1 MSSSQFAARH
11 RKDLSTE
18 MIRTKIAQRK
28 SLSQKENRHK
38 EFQRNRLFGLKDV
51 NIPIMEGRSLLEMSE
66 TSEEL
71 VPKKATMKSSST
83 TSPVC
88 DQRRQMLQKFKEEK
102 QLQKLKEQRERA
114 KKGIFKVCRFRPDMP
129 YFLSNQKTLKAEPQ
143 KDVQSSVRITRSKAR
158 EQMEQIK
165 INDGT
170 KVRAT
175 LSAPRQTS
183 AKKALDKEKQAP
195 RPVTTVV
202 RMTRSA
208 TNNLQSAK
216 QIVQTVSSATRKT
229 VMSATNAERKSS
241 NEGRSMK
248 KIETK
253 PGEVISSKVESEENT
268 SDPQTSATNG
278 IDLSKVENSP
288 KINTPKMKGKKSF
301 APKDF
306 IFQPLNGLRTYQVNP
321 MTPRSADAF
330 LTPSYTWMPT
340 ETEVDKIKEE
350 TREIFTQECETYSTE
365 TVHQDSNKS
374 QCLLDSLTVCNK
386 EHKSETLKNSHGHS
400 IEVPPL
406 QINEEQMSQQEHN
419 VPYFRN
425 ILQSEREKLITYC
438 LEWDKKLQLDIPDDV
453 KDLIHL
459 AVGQTRLLMKERFKQ
474 FEGLVDNCEYK
485 LGEKETTCT
494 DLDGFWDMINFQ
506 IVDVKQKFNNLTKL
520 EQNGWQNNKTSKKL
534 LRKKVV
540 SSLASQPKQDDS
552 ARIAA
557 RNRLA
562 AIKNAMR
569 EKIKQEERAGMAN
582 SVMPKE
588 VDKIV
593 FDAGFFR
600 VESPVK
606 SFSGLSISSEPLSQ
620 KSQTPNSASKVVS
633 ENRTGVDLPRQ
644 MTPLA
649 ISHPVPFCNERVT
662 TECNLDSPRL
672 SCGNPF
678 TPVEKRHQRKS
689 RYVSFGGNLITFSPL
704 RPLTGE
710 QSEESN

>member
-1 MSSSQFAARH
+1 MFSSHFTGRH

-18 MIRTKIAQRK
+18 MIRTKLAQRK

-38 EFQRNRLFGLKDV
+38 EYQQNRLFGLKDV
-51 NIPIMEGRSLLEMSE
+51 NISIVEERNLLEISE

-71 VPKKATMKSSST
+71 VPKKTTMKPS
-83 TSPVC
+83 
-88 DQRRQMLQKFKEEK
+88 DQRRQMLQKYKEEK

-114 KKGIFKVCRFRPDMP
+114 KRGVFKVYHVKPDIP
-129 YFLSNQKTLKAEPQ
+129 YFLSNQKTLNAEPK
-143 KDVQSSVRITRSKAR
+143 KDIQSSVRITRSKAR

-165 INDGT
+165 INNGT
-170 KVRAT
+170 NVQAT
-175 LSAPRQTS
+175 RPAQRQTS
-183 AKKALDKEKQAP
+183 KMKVLDKEKKAP
-195 RPVTTVV
+195 QPVVV
-202 RMTRSA
+202 PVGRMTRSA
-208 TNNLQSAK
+208 TNSLQAAK
-216 QIVQTVSSATRKT
+216 QTVRTVSSATKKT
-229 VMSATNAERKSS
+229 VMRATNEAERKSP
-241 NEGRSMK
+241 NEGRSLK
-248 KIETK
+248 QIETK
-253 PGEVISSKVESEENT
+253 SETVISFKVDSKENT
-268 SDPQTSATNG
+268 LDPQTSATNG
-278 IDLSKVENSP
+278 IDLSKVENSSQ
-288 KINTPKMKGKKSF
+288 INTAKLKEKNSF

-306 IFQPLNGLRTYQVNP
+306 MFQPLNGLRSYQVNP

-330 LTPSYTWMPT
+330 LTPSYTWIPSRA
-340 ETEVDKIKEE
+340 EDDIKEA
-350 TREIFTQECETYSTE
+350 TKEILTQECDIYSTG

-374 QCLLDSLTVCNK
+374 QCPLGSLPVRNK
-386 EHKSETLKNSHGHS
+386 DAVNKNETLKSSNGHS
-400 IEVPPL
+400 TEDLPL
-406 QINEEQMSQQEHN
+406 QINEEQMSQPKHD

-425 ILQSEREKLITYC
+425 ILQSESEKLISYC

-474 FEGLVDNCEYK
+474 FEGLVDNCEHK

-520 EQNGWQNNKTSKKL
+520 EESGWQNNKTSKKP

-540 SSLASQPKQDDS
+540 ASIVSQPRQDDS

-562 AIKNAMR
+562 AIKNAMK
-569 EKIKQEERAGMAN
+569 EKMKQEKHAEVAN
-582 SVMPKE
+582 SIMPKE

-620 KSQTPNSASKVVS
+620 TIKIPKSASKAAS
-633 ENRTGVDLPRQ
+633 EGSTEVDLPRQ

-649 ISHPVPFCNERVT
+649 VPQPVPFDNEGIT
-662 TECNLDSPRL
+662 AECHLLDSPRL

-678 TPVEKRHQRKS
+678 TPVEKRRPGES
-689 RYVSFGGNLITFSPL
+689 RHISFGGNLIVFSPL
-704 RPLTGE
+704 RPLAEE
-710 QSEESN
+710 QSEES